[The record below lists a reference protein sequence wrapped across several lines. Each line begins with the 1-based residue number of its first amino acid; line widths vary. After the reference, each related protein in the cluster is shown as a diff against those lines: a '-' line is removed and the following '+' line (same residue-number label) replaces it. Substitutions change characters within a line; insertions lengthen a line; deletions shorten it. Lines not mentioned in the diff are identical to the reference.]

1 MWLSD
6 LRIVQHDRVIER
18 GAVRIDNGMIAEIRE
33 EPVAG
38 GIAGDGLA
46 LMPGFIDMH
55 GDMIERELEPRP
67 RVNMPAEI
75 AFRELDRRLA
85 GAGVVTAY
93 AAVSFTTGAA
103 AGEMRSF
110 EHTGQVIRDL
120 CAVRDKL
127 NVDHRIHARFDI
139 TLDNALSVIRGLIE
153 DDTLDL
159 VSLMDHTPG
168 QGQYRDIERHI
179 EHVAHMRGISRTEA
193 QALVERKI
201 ADRTRPED
209 VLTATLREISDLC
222 KAHKV
227 IMASHDDDTVEKVAL
242 MNAFGVAI
250 SEFPVDMIAA
260 KEAHACGLANA
271 MGAPNALRG
280 QSYSGN
286 LSARQAHEAGVLDIL
301 ASDYHPSSILP
312 AILILAQTDPNG
324 LPGAV
329 RLATANPAKALGL
342 TDRGRI
348 EVGQKADLV
357 IAETDGMGHIVTSMR
372 NGRVIYS
379 DGVVG
384 LNKAA

>member
-6 LRIVQHDRVIER
+6 LRIVQFDRVIER
-18 GAVRIDNGMIAEIRE
+18 GAVRIEHGAIAEIRD
-33 EPVAG
+33 EPVVG
-38 GIAGDGLA
+38 GMAGDGLA

-67 RVNMPAEI
+67 KVNMPFDI
-75 AFRELDRRLA
+75 AVRELDRRLA

-103 AGEMRSF
+103 AGEIRSF

-120 CAVRDKL
+120 CAVRHKL
-127 NVDHRIHARFDI
+127 KVDHRIHARFDI

-153 DDTLDL
+153 EDTLDL

-179 EHVAHMRGISRTEA
+179 EHVAHMRGISRDEA
-193 QALVERKI
+193 QTLVERKI
-201 ADRTRPED
+201 ADRARPED

-222 KAHKV
+222 KAHQV

-242 MNAFGVAI
+242 MNRFGVAI
-250 SEFPVDMIAA
+250 SEFPVDLLAA
-260 KEAHACGLANA
+260 KAAHGFGLANA

-286 LSARQAHEAGVLDIL
+286 LSARQAHAAGMLDIL

-329 RLATANPAKALGL
+329 QLATANPAKALGL
-342 TDRGRI
+342 ADRGRI
-348 EVGQKADLV
+348 AVGHRADLV
-357 IAETDGMGHIVTSMR
+357 IAETEGLGHIVASMR
-372 NGRVIYS
+372 AGRVIYS
-379 DGVVG
+379 DGTVG
-384 LNKAA
+384 LNMAA